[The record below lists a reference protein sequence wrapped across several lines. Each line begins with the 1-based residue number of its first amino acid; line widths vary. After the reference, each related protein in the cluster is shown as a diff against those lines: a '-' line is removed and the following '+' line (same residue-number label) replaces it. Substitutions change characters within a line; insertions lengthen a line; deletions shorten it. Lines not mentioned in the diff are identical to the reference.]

1 MGRLIW
7 FRSDVLN
14 VGNYGLDFPF
24 GEARPSCLS
33 LLVSRP
39 DSMAPWRIVPTGIL
53 LRVRATPRART
64 DEVRGI
70 VPVPGTEGAGDG
82 LTDALAVSTRAAPDG
97 GAANTGI
104 TSTLAA
110 ALRVP
115 PSRVSVVAGATARV
129 KRVLVEVPQGE
140 AEELVRRLQELG

>member
-1 MGRLIW
+1 
-7 FRSDVLN
+7 
-14 VGNYGLDFPF
+14 
-24 GEARPSCLS
+24 
-33 LLVSRP
+33 
-39 DSMAPWRIVPTGIL
+39 MAPWRIVPTGIL